1 MANPL
6 GPTVSSTG
14 ESGIDPPE
22 VSASGILYSNEQL
35 KLGDAFIGRAV
46 KYPQFGGKQYWAC
59 LAQSKPE
66 RTFDIGSYLA
76 RLVSSIEDVAPRILP
91 LLELDGVELRF
102 ELRIQAVVGEG
113 YGGIPIVEAGYLTI
127 PSDSDRSC
135 CEVGSGN

>member
-1 MANPL
+1 M
-6 GPTVSSTG
+6 
-14 ESGIDPPE
+14 DPPE
-22 VSASGILYSNEQL
+22 VSASVTLYSNEQL

-59 LAQSKPE
+59 LTQSKPE

-76 RLVSSIEDVAPRILP
+76 RLVNSIEDVAPRILP

-127 PSDSDRSC
+127 PRTVIEAVARLGAEIEIVFES
-135 CEVGSGN
+135 